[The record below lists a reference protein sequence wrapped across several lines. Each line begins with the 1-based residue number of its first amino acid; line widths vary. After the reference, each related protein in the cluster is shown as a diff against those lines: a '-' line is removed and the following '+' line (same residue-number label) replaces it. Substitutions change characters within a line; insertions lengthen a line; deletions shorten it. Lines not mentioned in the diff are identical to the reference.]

1 MIIEANPIFSRTIN
15 TVYLR
20 RLEGVLV
27 LSLIISNLHLNVHRV
42 VLSLLLL
49 ISFTLLV
56 LIAFVFPIFS
66 CELLRMLLW
75 VQTLKN
81 GRIIDRLS
89 LWVICMKL
97 GVRQSEQNK

>member
-1 MIIEANPIFSRTIN
+1 MIIEANPIFARTIN
-15 TVYLR
+15 AVYLR

-56 LIAFVFPIFS
+56 LITFVFPIFS

-81 GRIIDRLS
+81 GRIIYRLS
-89 LWVICMKL
+89 LCGDMHETW
-97 GVRQSEQNK
+97 RQAVGTK